1 MPGSMDSRY
10 PRIGTRA
17 RIDALRERCVV
28 VEEPRYSVD
37 YLDPDTRS
45 IANAVQVTFADG
57 SSTELVEV
65 EFPLGHPRRRDEAVP
80 RLRAKLLENLGAA
93 YGDDRAAELAALL
106 LDDPRLD
113 AMRVDE
119 LLVALAR

>member
-1 MPGSMDSRY
+1 
-10 PRIGTRA
+10 
-17 RIDALRERCVV
+17 
-28 VEEPRYSVD
+28 
-37 YLDPDTRS
+37 
-45 IANAVQVTFADG
+45 VQVTFADG

-80 RLRAKLLENLGAA
+80 RLRAKLLENLAAA
-93 YGDDRAAELAALL
+93 YGDDRAVELAALL

-113 AMRVDE
+113 AMRVGE